1 MKNIGVRS
9 LIVGL
14 CLMGLGSWSPSLK
27 AQIAD
32 RVYKTDYHIDP
43 EKARE
48 LSVELDNISF
58 FKDNEYTGKFTKGY
72 SLPGLWVQGKAVY
85 YPLRNIKLEAG
96 YRLLE
101 GRPIPKRGTCVA
113 LFPGA
118 DGPLGSC
125 EHRAGK
131 YLRRFQP

>member
-1 MKNIGVRS
+1 M
-9 LIVGL
+9 GL

-58 FKDNEYTGKFTKGY
+58 FKDNEYTVNLPKGIRCRGFGY
-72 SLPGLWVQGKAVY
+72 KAK
-85 YPLRNIKLEAG
+85 RFI
-96 YRLLE
+96 
-101 GRPIPKRGTCVA
+101 IPCGI
-113 LFPGA
+113 
-118 DGPLGSC
+118 SSW
-125 EHRAGK
+125 
-131 YLRRFQP
+131 RRVSIC

>member
-58 FKDNEYTGKFTKGY
+58 FKDNEYTGKFTKGIRCRGFGY
-72 SLPGLWVQGKAVY
+72 KAK
-85 YPLRNIKLEAG
+85 RSI
-96 YRLLE
+96 
-101 GRPIPKRGTCVA
+101 IPCGI
-113 LFPGA
+113 
-118 DGPLGSC
+118 SSW
-125 EHRAGK
+125 
-131 YLRRFQP
+131 RRVSIC

>member
-9 LIVGL
+9 FIVGL

-58 FKDNEYTGKFTKGY
+58 FKDNGIRCRGFGY
-72 SLPGLWVQGKAVY
+72 KAK
-85 YPLRNIKLEAG
+85 RFI
-96 YRLLE
+96 
-101 GRPIPKRGTCVA
+101 IPCRI
-113 LFPGA
+113 
-118 DGPLGSC
+118 SSW
-125 EHRAGK
+125 
-131 YLRRFQP
+131 RRVSIC

>member
-48 LSVELDNISF
+48 LFERM
-58 FKDNEYTGKFTKGY
+58 
-72 SLPGLWVQGKAVY
+72 
-85 YPLRNIKLEAG
+85 RNGEF
-96 YRLLE
+96 E
-101 GRPIPKRGTCVA
+101 
-113 LFPGA
+113 
-118 DGPLGSC
+118 DGSC
-125 EHRAGK
+125 
-131 YLRRFQP
+131 

>member
-58 FKDNEYTGKFTKGY
+58 FKDNEYTGKFTKRVFVAGALGTRQSGLL
-72 SLPGLWVQGKAVY
+72 SLAEYQVGGGCPYVDLSWG
-85 YPLRNIKLEAG
+85 E
-96 YRLLE
+96 
-101 GRPIPKRGTCVA
+101 
-113 LFPGA
+113 
-118 DGPLGSC
+118 
-125 EHRAGK
+125 
-131 YLRRFQP
+131 

>member
-1 MKNIGVRS
+1 M
-9 LIVGL
+9 GL

-72 SLPGLWVQGKAVY
+72 SLPGLWVQGS
-85 YPLRNIKLEAG
+85 G
-96 YRLLE
+96 LLSLAE
-101 GRPIPKRGTCVA
+101 YQVGGGCPYVDLSWG
-113 LFPGA
+113 
-118 DGPLGSC
+118 
-125 EHRAGK
+125 E
-131 YLRRFQP
+131 

>member
-9 LIVGL
+9 FIVGL

-58 FKDNEYTGKFTKGY
+58 FKDNEYTGIFTKGIRCRGFGY
-72 SLPGLWVQGKAVY
+72 KAK
-85 YPLRNIKLEAG
+85 RFI
-96 YRLLE
+96 
-101 GRPIPKRGTCVA
+101 IPCGI
-113 LFPGA
+113 
-118 DGPLGSC
+118 SSW
-125 EHRAGK
+125 
-131 YLRRFQP
+131 RRVSIC

>member
-72 SLPGLWVQGKAVY
+72 CCRGFGYKAK
-85 YPLRNIKLEAG
+85 RFI
-96 YRLLE
+96 
-101 GRPIPKRGTCVA
+101 IPCGI
-113 LFPGA
+113 
-118 DGPLGSC
+118 SSW
-125 EHRAGK
+125 
-131 YLRRFQP
+131 RRVSIC

>member
-1 MKNIGVRS
+1 M
-9 LIVGL
+9 GL

-58 FKDNEYTGKFTKGY
+58 FKDNEYTGNLPRGIRCRGFGTRQSGLL
-72 SLPGLWVQGKAVY
+72 SLAEYQVGGGCPYVDLSWG
-85 YPLRNIKLEAG
+85 E
-96 YRLLE
+96 
-101 GRPIPKRGTCVA
+101 
-113 LFPGA
+113 
-118 DGPLGSC
+118 
-125 EHRAGK
+125 
-131 YLRRFQP
+131 

>member
-58 FKDNEYTGKFTKGY
+58 FKDNEYTGKFTKG
-72 SLPGLWVQGKAVY
+72 K
-85 YPLRNIKLEAG
+85 RFI
-96 YRLLE
+96 
-101 GRPIPKRGTCVA
+101 IPCGI
-113 LFPGA
+113 
-118 DGPLGSC
+118 SSW
-125 EHRAGK
+125 
-131 YLRRFQP
+131 RRVSIC

>member
-1 MKNIGVRS
+1 M
-9 LIVGL
+9 GL

-58 FKDNEYTGKFTKGY
+58 FKDNEYTLGTRQSGLL
-72 SLPGLWVQGKAVY
+72 SLAEYQVGGGCPYVDLSWG
-85 YPLRNIKLEAG
+85 E
-96 YRLLE
+96 
-101 GRPIPKRGTCVA
+101 
-113 LFPGA
+113 
-118 DGPLGSC
+118 
-125 EHRAGK
+125 
-131 YLRRFQP
+131 